1 MKKPEIA
8 SRMARRSGV
17 TKAEAAD
24 QLDRVVHRILWNLKK
39 GQPAPLPGLG
49 KFTLRADG
57 GIDFRRAPRKG
68 GADGKP

>member
-24 QLDRVVHRILWNLKK
+24 QLDRVVHDILSSLKK
-39 GQPAPLPGLG
+39 GQAAPLPGLG
-49 KFTLRADG
+49 KFTRRAGG
-57 GIDFRRAPRKG
+57 GIDFTREPRKG